1 MKEKITVKLIGED
14 GNIFNLMGICTRE
27 LRRAGQKDVA
37 DELVKDITTNA
48 NSYEDALATIMKYVD
63 VI

>member
-48 NSYEDALATIMKYVD
+48 NSYEDALAIIMKYVD

>member
-1 MKEKITVKLIGED
+1 MEEKITVKLIGED

>member
-1 MKEKITVKLIGED
+1 MEEKITVKLIGED
-14 GNIFNLMGICTRE
+14 GNIFNLMGICARE

-37 DELVKDITTNA
+37 DELIKDITTNA